1 MTSNSTHHA
10 DDIAS
15 TMPAQ
20 VHFSQGEYARRRS
33 RLQQA
38 MATRGL
44 DCLLIT
50 RLEDQYWLSG
60 FDSGAASVFHVLFF
74 TVDGTMLHLSRT
86 ADLGNIAFTSQCRDV
101 RVADDGHGR
110 SRGVEI
116 RDALESLGCE
126 RGVVGVETDSVGM
139 SMALHQEL
147 TKSVDGWCS
156 LVDSSQVIRDIRRV
170 KSAEELTYLRRAGE
184 ILGKASET
192 AIDMVRPGVF
202 EGDLMAEFQKVVF
215 SSDGDVFAGFPLG
228 SGKRAMLVRPVA
240 GRGTVGENDQVL
252 FEPGVGY
259 RHYSAATMF
268 SVLTGPSV
276 DPRHRAMHEACL
288 DALEQVQ
295 ATIKV
300 GASFGDLYEA
310 HRSVMAKHGLEHAAL
325 KACGYNMGAVWETS
339 WMEPPFMAAAV
350 PLVLEEQMSI
360 FTHMI
365 LLDRSTGLS
374 MTLGETVEVTADGPK
389 KISSV
394 PRELIVKSV

>member
-1 MTSNSTHHA
+1 MTSHTLHHFA

-15 TMPAQ
+15 TLPAQ
-20 VHFSQGEYARRRS
+20 VHFSAAEYAHRRR
-33 RLQQA
+33 RLQDA
-38 MATRGL
+38 MSSRGI

-74 TVDGTMLHLSRT
+74 KSDGTMLHLSRT
-86 ADLGNIAFTSQCRDV
+86 ADLGNIGYTSQCRSV
-101 RVADDGHGR
+101 RVVDDSHGR
-110 SRGVEI
+110 SRGMAI

-126 RGVVGVETDSVGM
+126 GGVAGVETDSVGM
-139 SMALHQEL
+139 SLALHQEL
-147 TKSVDGWCS
+147 TQAVAGWCM
-156 LVDSSQVIRDIRRV
+156 LVDSSQLIRDLRRL
-170 KSAEELTYLRRAGE
+170 KSAEELVNLRRAGE
-184 ILGKASET
+184 ILAEASAT

-215 SSDGDVFAGFPLG
+215 SSDGEVFAGFPLG

-240 GRGTVGENDQVL
+240 GRGTVGESDQVL
-252 FEPGVGY
+252 FEPGVAF
-259 RHYSAATMF
+259 RHYCAATMY
-268 SVLTGPSV
+268 SVLTGPVV
-276 DPRHRAMHEACL
+276 DPRHRAMHEACV

-300 GASFGDLYEA
+300 GATFGDLYEA
-310 HRSVMAKHGLEHAAL
+310 HRSVMARHGFEHAAL

-339 WMEPPFMAAAV
+339 WMESPFMAADV

-374 MTLGETVEVTADGPK
+374 MALGETVEVTANGPSP
-389 KISSV
+389 ISTV
-394 PRELIVKSV
+394 PRTLMVK

>member
-1 MTSNSTHHA
+1 MTSHTLHLA

-15 TMPAQ
+15 TLPTQ
-20 VHFSQGEYARRRS
+20 VHFSAAEYAHRRR
-33 RLQQA
+33 RLQNA
-38 MATRGL
+38 MASRGI

-74 TVDGTMLHLSRT
+74 KADGTMLHLSRT
-86 ADLGNIAFTSQCRDV
+86 ADLGNIGYTSQCRSV
-101 RVADDGHGR
+101 RVVDDSHGR
-110 SRGVEI
+110 SRGMAI
-116 RDALESLGCE
+116 RDTLESLGCE
-126 RGVVGVETDSVGM
+126 GRVAGVETDSVGM
-139 SMALHQEL
+139 SLSLHQEL
-147 TKSVDGWCS
+147 TQAVDGWCM
-156 LVDSSQVIRDIRRV
+156 LVDSSQLIRNLRRL
-170 KSAEELTYLRRAGE
+170 KSAEELVYLRRAGE
-184 ILGKASET
+184 ILAEASAT

-215 SSDGDVFAGFPLG
+215 SSDGEVFAGFPLG

-252 FEPGVGY
+252 FEPGVAF
-259 RHYSAATMF
+259 RHYCATTMY
-268 SVLTGPSV
+268 SVLTGPVV
-276 DPRHRAMHEACL
+276 DPRHRAMHEACV

-300 GASFGDLYEA
+300 GATFGDLYEA

-339 WMEPPFMAAAV
+339 WMEPPFMAADV

-374 MTLGETVEVTADGPK
+374 MALGETVEVTENGPSP
-389 KISSV
+389 ISTV
-394 PRELIVKSV
+394 PRTLMVR